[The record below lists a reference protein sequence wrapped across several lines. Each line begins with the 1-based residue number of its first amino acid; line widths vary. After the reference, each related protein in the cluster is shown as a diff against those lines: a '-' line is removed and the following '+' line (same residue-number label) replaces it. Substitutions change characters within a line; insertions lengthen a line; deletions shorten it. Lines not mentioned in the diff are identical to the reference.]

1 MKANSKSQRIIS
13 VMLIFIIMTELPGCV
28 STKEFV
34 QINEIPFKKDMS
46 EHSHSSDYAYLVWG
60 RSTHHFPKFKNR
72 FFVENI
78 SISNGYLTAGIPTEY
93 SKAWNVVNIYV
104 KSDSL
109 IRHASQNSIIIA
121 LNDIDIVKVE
131 RTNWYR
137 FWAYTAIS
145 ILTFGIVTSLMG
157 VDWDGGNKM

>member
-1 MKANSKSQRIIS
+1 MKANSEFQRIIS
-13 VMLIFIIMTELPGCV
+13 VFLIFIIMAEMPGCV

-34 QINEIPFKKDMS
+34 QITEIPYKKDMS
-46 EHSHSSDYAYLVWG
+46 KHNHSSDYAYLVWG
-60 RSTHHFPKFKNR
+60 RGTHHFPKFQSR
-72 FFVENI
+72 LLVENI
-78 SISNGYLTAGIPTEY
+78 SISDGYLIAVIPVQY
-93 SKAWNVVNIYV
+93 SKAWNYVNIYV

-109 IRHASQNSIIIA
+109 IKRPSQNSIKIA

-145 ILTFGIVTSLMG
+145 ILTFGIITILMG